1 MTGGSNFLRRHYP
14 DQVQGDPKLRFV
26 SISAEDAPQRPC
38 FYVQTYYTRPSLIV
52 KPFKFY
58 PHDSPQVSYAFI
70 SVLSSVPGILQLYSK
85 NTQTGVID
93 TKKKRILCGAMA
105 AAMTVSGYS
114 ATVDDSGASVSDSF
128 SEYEA
133 AKS

>member
-38 FYVQTYYTRPSLIV
+38 FYVQTYYTRPPRIV

-58 PHDSPQVSYAFI
+58 PHDFPQVLHAFFN
-70 SVLSSVPGILQLYSK
+70 VLSSVPGILQLYSK

-93 TKKKRILCGAMA
+93 RKKKRILCGAMA